1 LARIDRKPDQ
11 PQCSVVVGE
20 QAEHDGAA
28 VNAEERASAADP
40 LRSYPSAPP
49 GVPLFPDTPD
59 GRAAR
64 LAYYEPRKLN
74 NPPNSLLDYN
84 DAKRGL
90 EPPAER
96 RARKGRDNRPPR

>member
-1 LARIDRKPDQ
+1 
-11 PQCSVVVGE
+11 
-20 QAEHDGAA
+20 
-28 VNAEERASAADP
+28 
-40 LRSYPSAPP
+40 
-49 GVPLFPDTPD
+49 VPIFPDTPD

-64 LAYYEPRKLN
+64 LAYYEARKLD

-96 RARKGRDNRPPR
+96 RAREQRDNRRPR